1 MNLDFTPD
9 ESAFRAEARAWL
21 QDNVPRGGRAT
32 DGEHMLEFDREW
44 QQRQYAGGWA
54 GVSWPVEYGG
64 RGLSLIQQLIWYE
77 EYARADAPLP
87 VASAYFVALS
97 HAGPTVI
104 ARGSEWQKSFF
115 LPKILTGETVW
126 CQGFSEP
133 GAGSDLAGLRTRAV
147 VDGDHLV
154 VNGSKIW
161 TSRAQHAKYQ
171 ELLVRTDP
179 DAGSKHSGITWVI
192 GDMTLP
198 GIDIRPIPCMHGASH
213 FCQVFYDNVRIPLE
227 HVVGEIGDGWN
238 VAMATLGFERG
249 TASLA
254 EQIMMSRVV
263 ERLIELAHT
272 ELGPD
277 GVRPAIQDDE
287 IATRLA
293 TLRAEVAAL
302 KAMSYTSISRAQRN
316 FVPGSEGTIIGCYNS
331 EMLQRI
337 FRMAADLLGPEMLDR
352 DSSDENWVY
361 EYHRSIMTTIGGGTS
376 EIRRNIIG
384 ERVLGLPRDR

>member
-9 ESAFRAEARAWL
+9 EADFRAEAREWL
-21 QDNVPRGGRAT
+21 QTNVPRRPRSH
-32 DGEHMLEFDREW
+32 DGKLMLEFDREW
-44 QQRQYAGGWA
+44 QRRQYEGGWA
-54 GVSWPVEYGG
+54 GVSWPTEYGG

-87 VASAYFVALS
+87 VASAFFVALM

-104 ARGSEWQKSFF
+104 AKGTDEQKAFY
-115 LPKILTGETVW
+115 LPKILQGETVW

-133 GAGSDLAGLRTRAV
+133 GAGSDLANLRTRAE

-161 TSRAQHAKYQ
+161 TSRAQHATYQ

-179 DAGSKHSGITWVI
+179 TAAKHKGITWVI

-198 GIDIRPIPCMHGASH
+198 GIDVRPIPCMHGASH
-213 FCQVFYDNVRIPLE
+213 FCEVFYDNVRIPLKN
-227 HVVGEIGDGWN
+227 VVGDINDGWN

-249 TASLA
+249 TSALA

-263 ERLIELAHT
+263 ERLIEMARQRV
-272 ELGPD
+272 GPD

-287 IATRLA
+287 IIVRLA

-302 KAMSYTSISRAQRN
+302 RAMSYASISRAQRN
-316 FVPGSEGTIIGCYNS
+316 FVPGSEGTIIGTFNS

-337 FRMAADLLGPEMLDR
+337 FRMANDLLGPEALDF
-352 DSSDENWVY
+352 DGSDEHWVY
-361 EYHRSIMTTIGGGTS
+361 EYQRSIMTTIGGGTS

-384 ERVLGLPRDR
+384 ERLLGLPRDR